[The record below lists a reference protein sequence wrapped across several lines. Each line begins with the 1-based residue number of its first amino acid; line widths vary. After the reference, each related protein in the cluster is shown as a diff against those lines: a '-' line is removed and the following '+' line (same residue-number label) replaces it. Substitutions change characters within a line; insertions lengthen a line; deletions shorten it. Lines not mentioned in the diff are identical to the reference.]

1 MRPEASGMLY
11 TTVAC
16 MQSTAAAKAY
26 LGVEFQRH
34 WWPELHALTL
44 PFSLRRFTPRY
55 HSVDVLR
62 DASIRLQYHVDRIMP
77 RTFTAATGGEL
88 DCQYCNS

>member
-1 MRPEASGMLY
+1 MSPEASGMLY

-34 WWPELHALTL
+34 WWPELHAITL
-44 PFSLRRFTPRY
+44 PFSLRDDLHHVTTPSMFR
-55 HSVDVLR
+55 
-62 DASIRLQYHVDRIMP
+62 
-77 RTFTAATGGEL
+77 ATGAS
-88 DCQYCNS
+88 D